1 MALAETQINSQPM
14 VESPQLSVTPAA
26 AEAVRG
32 LMTQRNLEDH
42 ALRVFIQGGGCSGYQ
57 YGMAL
62 ESTVRDSD
70 MVFEQHGVR
79 VVVDEVSIGYLR
91 GANIDYVND
100 VMASGFK
107 IDNPNATSA
116 CGCGHSF
123 RTDGQDAP
131 EHHGAAGCGCGGH
144 GHAHSGHSH
153 GEGASCGCG
162 NH

>member
-1 MALAETQINSQPM
+1 MALAEPITQTEPLIQ
-14 VESPQLSVTPAA
+14 SPELTVTPAA

-32 LMTQRNLEDH
+32 LLTQRNLEGH
-42 ALRVFIQGGGCSGYQ
+42 ALRVFVQGGGCSGFQ

-62 ESTVRDSD
+62 EPNVRETD
-70 MVFEQHGVR
+70 MVLEQHGVR

-91 GANIDYVND
+91 GASIDYVND

-107 IDNPNATSA
+107 IENPNATSA

-131 EHHGAAGCGCGGH
+131 HHHGEEACGCGGH
-144 GHAHSGHSH
+144 
-153 GEGASCGCG
+153 
-162 NH
+162 